1 MGKTTFLKGAVMNRR
16 FVPTA
21 LCALLCAVSCGGAE
35 KISLNNG
42 TGHAIEEVTLTIG
55 GESQSWSDIEPDES
69 FSSRLELPPGEVQ
82 CNLSWVADGVEE
94 SFDFQSISRAPEA
107 KVVSIFFSKD
117 ELSVGYEF

>member
-1 MGKTTFLKGAVMNRR
+1 MKRR
-16 FVPTA
+16 FVPIA
-21 LCALLCAVSCGGAE
+21 LCALLFAVSCGGAG

-42 TGHAIEEVTLTIG
+42 TGQALAEVTLTIG
-55 GESQSWSDIEPDES
+55 EESQSWSDIEPDES
-69 FSSRLELPPGEVQ
+69 FPSHLVLPPGEAQ

-107 KVVSIFFSKD
+107 KIVSIFFSKD

>member
-1 MGKTTFLKGAVMNRR
+1 MKRM

-21 LCALLCAVSCGGAE
+21 ALCMLLFAVSCGGAG

-42 TGHAIEEVTLTIG
+42 TGRALEEVTLTMG
-55 GESQSWSDIEPDES
+55 EESQSWSDIEPDES
-69 FSSRLELPPGEVQ
+69 FTSRLELPSGEVQ
-82 CNLSWVADGVEE
+82 CNLSWVADGTEE

>member
-1 MGKTTFLKGAVMNRR
+1 MKRR
-16 FVPTA
+16 FVAIA
-21 LCALLCAVSCGGAE
+21 LCTLFFAVSCGGAG

-42 TGHAIEEVTLTIG
+42 TGHALDEVTLTIG
-55 GESQSWSDIEPDES
+55 GESQRWSNIEPDKS
-69 FSSRLELPPGEVQ
+69 FPSRLELPPGEVQ
-82 CNLSWVADGVEE
+82 CNLSWVAGGIQE

>member
-1 MGKTTFLKGAVMNRR
+1 MRTRYAAV
-16 FVPTA
+16 A
-21 LCALLCAVSCGGAE
+21 LCMVLLAASCGGAG

-42 TGHAIEEVTLTIG
+42 TGQALEEVTLTIG

-69 FSSRLELPPGEVQ
+69 FPSRLDLPPGEVQ
-82 CNLSWVADGVEE
+82 CNLTWVAGGIEE
-94 SFDFQSISRAPEA
+94 SFDFQTIARGPEA